1 MFKTTTVTEL
11 RSDLADYLRQLGD
24 GPIVV
29 LSRSRPAAVLVEPA
43 LFDGL
48 LDRIELL
55 EDLVDGRRAMTDYL
69 ADPNTAVDADEVFAR
84 LGL

>member
-69 ADPNTAVDADEVFAR
+69 ADPNTVVDADEVFAG